1 MGGLMEDLVL
11 VLDKVLYL
19 DSCLYKSFSQEVT
32 GRIFLSLVLLGKV
45 TYEWKYLGKINKQV
59 F

>member
-1 MGGLMEDLVL
+1 MEDLVL

-19 DSCLYKSFSQEVT
+19 DSYLYKSLSHEVT